1 MDKKNIYWW
10 SGIIVILIILVAILV
25 VDSQKE
31 LGLINNC
38 KKLRI
43 RPLSEKFFTW
53 EGILELNQKGEYQP
67 KCI

>member
-10 SGIIVILIILVAILV
+10 SGIIVFLIVLVAILV
-25 VDSQKE
+25 VDSQKQIK
-31 LGLINNC
+31 LLNTC
-38 KKLRI
+38 KSLRI

-53 EGILELNQKGEYQP
+53 EGILELNQKAEYQP

>member
-1 MDKKNIYWW
+1 MDKKNWYWW
-10 SGIIVILIILVAILV
+10 SGIIVFLIILVAILV

-31 LGLINNC
+31 LSSINNC
-38 KKLRI
+38 KSLRI
-43 RPLSEKFFTW
+43 RPLAQKFFTW